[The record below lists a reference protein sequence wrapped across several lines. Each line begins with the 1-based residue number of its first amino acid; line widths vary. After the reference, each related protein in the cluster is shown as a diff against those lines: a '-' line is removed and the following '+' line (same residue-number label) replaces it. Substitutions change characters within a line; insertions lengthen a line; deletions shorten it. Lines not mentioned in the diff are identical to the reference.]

1 MFYFFHFFFFFF
13 QAEDG
18 IRDVAVTGVQTCALP
33 IYLTAC
39 SWYLGCVGNS
49 VKICLDHSRHDQ
61 RYVNSGI
68 LGFEVHARVR
78 GEYVDPALCCAVDR
92 PVAHEWNSSEKGRDV
107 DQMSSAAFS
116 KVRNDSLHPVE
127 NRFKNNRSYLV
138 KVLVCQVQ
146 HRLCDSSASV
156 VYPDINMPV
165 LFECLAPKTFNVGS
179 TRDIC
184 WHDQSSRSGLFRNL
198 LQFLL
203 ASCCE
208 YELMTLGPEL
218 LG

>member
-1 MFYFFHFFFFFF
+1 MRRDFLRSLDDH
-13 QAEDG
+13 QAHL
-18 IRDVAVTGVQTCALP
+18 IAS
-33 IYLTAC
+33 
-39 SWYLGCVGNS
+39 SWYLGDLGNS

-61 RYVNSGI
+61 RDVNSGI
-68 LGFEVHARVR
+68 LGFEIHARVR

-107 DQMSSAAFS
+107 DQMSSAAFL
-116 KVRNDSLHPVE
+116 KVRNDGLHSVE

-138 KVLVCQVQ
+138 DLLVCYVQ
-146 HRLCDSSASV
+146 HRLCDPSAGV
-156 VYPDINMPV
+156 VYPDIHMSV
-165 LFECLAPKTFNVGS
+165 RFECFSPKIFNVGS
-179 TRDIC
+179 TRDIR
-184 WHDQSSRSGLFRNL
+184 WHDQRSRPGLFRNL
-198 LQFLL
+198 LQLLL